1 MYGRGW
7 IKMGAGASFFFK
19 NAGPVFKWFILLIS
33 INLNM
38 FIENSRHDNQ
48 ITKNYKIIT
57 DANFF
62 LLQPGLL
69 HAQQGGRGDGVGRCA
84 VVEGHRSLQLHILD
98 RVAPKLTCW

>member
-1 MYGRGW
+1 
-7 IKMGAGASFFFK
+7 
-19 NAGPVFKWFILLIS
+19 
-33 INLNM
+33 M
-38 FIENSRHDNQ
+38 FIENSRHENQ